1 MEFTRRLK
9 EAGFMDQNY
18 VFMTDSDSDLPF
30 HLKEEYDI
38 PVVYMPYALNGKE
51 YFDDLG
57 QSLDFKSYYDAMRA
71 GANPVTSALNED
83 AYLDYF
89 TPVLEGGKDLLFV
102 AFSSKL
108 SSTIQAVYSAREKL
122 LKKYPGRK
130 ITVVDTLSISGPMAL
145 LVLKAHEMYRAGK
158 PMEEVA
164 SWLENN
170 KLRCQAFFTVDDLKY
185 LKRGGRISGA
195 AAAVGTML
203 DLKPIIV
210 EGSDGSL
217 QAGEKIRGRKK
228 ALAYIVDAMM
238 KCEPDPEE
246 SPIIVL
252 NADAPEDAE
261 RVKAAVEQRL
271 PGARVLIE
279 HVGPVIGAHAGP
291 GTVALCFIGKE
302 KRKP

>member
-1 MEFTRRLK
+1 MET
-9 EAGFMDQNY
+9 NY
-18 VFMTDSDSDLPF
+18 VYMTDSDSDLPY
-30 HLKEEYDI
+30 HLKAEYDI

-57 QSLDFKSYYDAMRA
+57 QTLDHKSYFDAMRS
-71 GANPVTSALNED
+71 GANPVTSALNEES
-83 AYLDYF
+83 YLEYF
-89 TPVLEGGKDLLFV
+89 EPVLESGKDLLFV

-108 SSTIQAVYSAREKL
+108 SCTLQAAQAARKKL
-122 LKKYPGRK
+122 LEKYPDRK
-130 ITVVDTLSISGPMAL
+130 ITIVDTLSISGPMTL

-158 PMEEVA
+158 SMEEVA
-164 SWLENN
+164 AWLEEN
-170 KLRCQAFFTVDDLKY
+170 KLRAQAYFTVDDLKY

-203 DLKPIIV
+203 DLKPIII
-210 EGSDGSL
+210 EASDGTL

-238 KCEPDPEE
+238 KAEPDPAE
-246 SPIIVL
+246 SPILIL

-261 RVKAAVEQRL
+261 RVKASIEQKL
-271 PGARVLIE
+271 PGASIMIE

-291 GTVALCFIGKE
+291 GTVALCFIGKAT
-302 KRKP
+302 RKP